1 MQRGINLITLSLSLL
16 NSKIIK
22 KKKTRTKD
30 KQNKL
35 MGFEAYLTGGVGGQ
49 YQRQKVRDHLWK
61 TNNDGTEENQRIKE
75 KLQKTKI
82 ER

>member
-1 MQRGINLITLSLSLL
+1 
-16 NSKIIK
+16 
-22 KKKTRTKD
+22 
-30 KQNKL
+30 

-61 TNNDGTEENQRIKE
+61 TNNDGTKENQRIKE

-82 ER
+82 EI